1 MSPFLA
7 GILKERKLDP
17 SSSTTGT
24 LVTQNFEKWRPF
36 SHFSA
41 LLVYLYIYYKFLQV

>member
-7 GILKERKLDP
+7 RILKEQVMDP
-17 SSSTTGT
+17 SSSTAGI
-24 LVTQNFEKWRPF
+24 LVSQNFEKWRPF

-41 LLVYLYIYYKFLQV
+41 LLVYLYIYYKFFQV